1 MTSIPLLDLFAREHP
16 ALVHLPLGLV
26 VTVPLAL
33 LLSFRKSGD
42 FPWLRA
48 ARMLAFLALGGSLL
62 ALASGLLWA
71 RLQGLVPA
79 GAWFPPAAL
88 EASGART
95 LVRPHALAA
104 VTGFLAGTLCLLSV
118 HRNLR
123 AGAVRT
129 GAAAILFALVW
140 LGAWGLCGNLGGRM
154 VFGAEPAP
162 QPAATTDP
170 EAELPLRAL
179 DYLAL
184 EPLQPAPVRSPAHGG
199 RWVRTWLPAQSMANR
214 KAGKPLAPGAYAV
227 LTTTEDQKGAL
238 GFDPGP
244 LYFREILAGGSQA
257 FALYWPKVPGKHL
270 GETGGEDYVYWRS
283 PDPRLAACAGCH
295 Q

>member
-1 MTSIPLLDLFAREHP
+1 MTPIPLLDLFAREHP

-33 LLSFRKSGD
+33 LLSFRKGSD
-42 FPWLRA
+42 FPWQRA

-88 EASGART
+88 ETAGARA

-104 VTGFLAGTLCLLSV
+104 VAGCLSGLLCLV
-118 HRNLR
+118 RIHRQIKAGAAR
-123 AGAVRT
+123 AGAAT
-129 GAAAILFALVW
+129 ILLAFAW

-162 QPAATTDP
+162 HPMAAADP

-179 DYLAL
+179 DYLSL

-199 RWVRTWLPAQSMANR
+199 RWARTWLPAQARADR
-214 KAGKPLAPGAYAV
+214 KAGKPLGSGAYAV
-227 LTTTEDQKGAL
+227 LTTTEDQKGAP

-244 LYFREILAGGSQA
+244 LYFKEILADGSQA
-257 FALYWPKVPGKHL
+257 YALYWPKVPEKHL
-270 GETGGEDYVYWRS
+270 AETGGEDFVYWRS
-283 PDPRLAACAGCH
+283 PDPRLSTCAGCH
-295 Q
+295 K

>member
-26 VTVPLAL
+26 PLVALAL
-33 LLSFRKSGD
+33 LMSFRAKGD

-48 ARMLAFLALGGSLL
+48 ARMLGFLALGGSLL

-79 GAWFPPAAL
+79 GAWFPPTAL
-88 EASGART
+88 EATGARA

-123 AGAVRT
+123 AGAARA
-129 GAAAILFALVW
+129 GAATILLAFAW

-154 VFGAEPAP
+154 VFGAGPAP
-162 QPAATTDP
+162 QPAAADP

-179 DYLAL
+179 DHLSL
-184 EPLQPAPVRSPAHGG
+184 EPLQPAPVRSAAHGG
-199 RWVRTWLPAQSMANR
+199 RWARTWLPAQSRVDR
-214 KAGKPLAPGAYAV
+214 KAGKTLAPGAYAV
-227 LTTTEDQKGAL
+227 LTTTEDQKGAPS
-238 GFDPGP
+238 FDPGP
-244 LYFREILAGGSQA
+244 LYFREVLADGRQA

-270 GETGGEDYVYWRS
+270 AETDGEDYVYWRS
-283 PDPRLAACAGCH
+283 PDPRLGKCAGCH
-295 Q
+295 K